1 MFVVRHLLEER
12 ERDWGFWLKK
22 EERKEAMADEETIV
36 PMELFIERG
45 EEDESV
51 AVRRYGFYL

>member
-22 EERKEAMADEETIV
+22 EESKGGLDDGEVTV
-36 PMELFIERG
+36 PMELFI
-45 EEDESV
+45 
-51 AVRRYGFYL
+51 A